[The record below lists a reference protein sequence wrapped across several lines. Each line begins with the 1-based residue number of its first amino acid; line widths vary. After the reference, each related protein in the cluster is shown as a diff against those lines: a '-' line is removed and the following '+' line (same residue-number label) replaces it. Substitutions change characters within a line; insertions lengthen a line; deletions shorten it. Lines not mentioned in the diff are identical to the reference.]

1 MTALAA
7 NGSSNLACLSPTD
20 RHLIEADKTA
30 CLLRWK
36 CRNLKG
42 AERKRMFAVLL
53 GPVPATARPAV
64 EAALRARA
72 SR

>member
-1 MTALAA
+1 MVSA
-7 NGSSNLACLSPTD
+7 SSNLAELTAD
-20 RHLIEADKTA
+20 ARALIEADKQA

-36 CRNLKG
+36 CRDLKG
-42 AERKRMFAVLL
+42 QERQRQFQVLL
-53 GPVPATARPAV
+53 GAVPDSVRPAV